1 MGYTGYYYGTAYNGK
16 WNGVGGK
23 LKKGETPEECAIREI
38 SEETG
43 LTATNPRLC
52 GLLTFPKMID
62 SKDWYVFVYIVENFK
77 GHTQESREGELAW
90 FTKNE
95 ILKLKLWEG
104 DYKFLP
110 YLFKNKF
117 FSGKFT
123 YKDGKLIDY
132 SLIFNL

>member
-1 MGYTGYYYGTAYNGK
+1 MDTGIGRG
-16 WNGVGGK
+16 
-23 LKKGETPEECAIREI
+23 ECANRNRDNKK
-38 SEETG
+38 
-43 LTATNPRLC
+43 TAR
-52 GLLTFPKMID
+52 
-62 SKDWYVFVYIVENFK
+62 YAVFYIVENFK